1 MSHSDL
7 ETAVTAGEDKGV
19 TAEFV
24 EDRLEQSVTRI
35 EEGKADRF
43 VAFTLTGDVSGCS
56 ELPACI
62 DRTAVGAG
70 SLPHHHPMDCAGQVV
85 GFRPLA
91 DARALPRV

>member
-35 EEGKADRF
+35 EEGEADLF
-43 VAFTLTGDVSGCS
+43 LAFALISDVYRV
-56 ELPACI
+56 
-62 DRTAVGAG
+62 DRA
-70 SLPHHHPMDCAGQVV
+70 SDMH
-85 GFRPLA
+85 
-91 DARALPRV
+91 